1 MAYPG
6 SSDTRVA
13 AGGPPGGAPSAQSEW
28 PVQATDAIVRVVDSV
43 RDKTTGP
50 ALDAARWFIYG
61 IVLALLALPL
71 AILLLVGA
79 MRLTEGFFLWLYGRG
94 VEWLHDPMWLVYAI
108 YGGLFSLTGLV
119 CWRKAKKPAPAT

>member
-1 MAYPG
+1 MAQPG
-6 SSDTRVA
+6 SSDPRAA
-13 AGGPPGGAPSAQSEW
+13 AGGPAGAGPPAQSEW

-61 IVLALLALPL
+61 IVLALLVLPL
-71 AILLLVGA
+71 AILVLVGA
-79 MRLTEGFFLWLYGRG
+79 MRLTEGFFLWLYSRG

-108 YGGLFSLTGLV
+108 YGALFSLAGLN
-119 CWRKAKKPAPAT
+119 CWRLAKKPAPAS

>member
-1 MAYPG
+1 
-6 SSDTRVA
+6 
-13 AGGPPGGAPSAQSEW
+13 
-28 PVQATDAIVRVVDSV
+28 VQATDAIVRVVDSV

-71 AILLLVGA
+71 AILVLVGA

-94 VEWLHDPMWLVYAI
+94 VEWLHDPMWLVYTI
-108 YGGLFSLTGLV
+108 YGGLFSLAGLT
-119 CWRKAKKPAPAT
+119 CWRQAKKPSPAA